1 MTHSSPRS
9 STIFSN
15 SGGRR
20 RISRR
25 AHRVHDHS
33 STPRSSVLVR
43 VISCGVGNRTPIRSP
58 VLGTQPCLPSRPA
71 SNNAPRRPAPPPPV
85 RGRQRSGGPMYLPPG
100 GGLCIRGHP
109 DHPAPERGPARGT
122 ARTAAHNGGN
132 TMPLQS
138 GSLQTP
144 VTDFAVAGILDGQV
158 TAMDVLDPT
167 ENNEKTSL
175 LEVDDEFDV
184 KLTWKLTGAAT
195 PVVGGSWVVSLYSD
209 DMDGIGTMT
218 GLIAGPAVVPIT
230 GGVSPLPFEHTFK
243 VAPPKVKE
251 GLYKLT
257 ATISHSPTG
266 DPAKLSEMFGYAE
279 ATPIDI
285 RRTVVE

>member
-1 MTHSSPRS
+1 
-9 STIFSN
+9 
-15 SGGRR
+15 
-20 RISRR
+20 
-25 AHRVHDHS
+25 
-33 STPRSSVLVR
+33 
-43 VISCGVGNRTPIRSP
+43 
-58 VLGTQPCLPSRPA
+58 
-71 SNNAPRRPAPPPPV
+71 
-85 RGRQRSGGPMYLPPG
+85 
-100 GGLCIRGHP
+100 
-109 DHPAPERGPARGT
+109 
-122 ARTAAHNGGN
+122 
-132 TMPLQS
+132 MPLQS

-195 PVVGGSWVVSLYSD
+195 PIVGGSWVVSLYSD

-285 RRTVVE
+285 RKTVVESN